1 MAVELTVHT
10 MPLELLR
17 ARARE
22 AQRLIAQ
29 AREIARASFES
40 PSYEAA
46 PPSATPPS
54 VPPPSEGADPSRRVG
69 LLLDAMQSL
78 LPGMPPLIDEMV
90 PSSRSRSRTKKS
102 ESSLKRVTL
111 RGGAARA
118 LDAIE
123 RAQILE
129 EIAGDA
135 AGLVAEI
142 ERRSG
147 YALRAAEVMVE
158 SRRASRG
165 F

>member
-10 MPLELLR
+10 MPLEALR
-17 ARARE
+17 GRARE

-40 PSYEAA
+40 PPYETA
-46 PPSATPPS
+46 
-54 VPPPSEGADPSRRVG
+54 PPSEGADPSRRVG

-90 PSSRSRSRTKKS
+90 PSSRARSRAKKS
-102 ESSLKRVTL
+102 EGSLKRVTL
-111 RGGAARA
+111 RGGTARA

-147 YALRAAEVMVE
+147 YVLRAAEVTID

>member
-1 MAVELTVHT
+1 MAMAVELTVHT
-10 MPLELLR
+10 MPLDALR

-40 PSYEAA
+40 PSYETA
-46 PPSATPPS
+46 
-54 VPPPSEGADPSRRVG
+54 PPSEGTDPSRRVG
-69 LLLDAMQSL
+69 LLLDAMQGL
-78 LPGMPPLIDEMV
+78 LPGMPPLVDEKV
-90 PSSRSRSRTKKS
+90 PSSRSRARVKKS
-102 ESSLKRVTL
+102 ESSMQRVTL

-123 RAQILE
+123 RAHILE

-135 AGLVAEI
+135 AGLIAEI

-147 YALRAAEVMVE
+147 YVLRATDVMIE